1 MSKRDTMTI
10 VSERLGLYFGY
21 VVEAATYFPGYQ
33 EAFEWLFL
41 SGENPH
47 QTLNQEELLKK
58 MASISR
64 EEMQEVQANTLL
76 EYMVLTDDH
85 TYVTDTGIAYLRIIR

>member
-10 VSERLGLYFGY
+10 VSDRLGLYFGY
-21 VVEAATYFPGYQ
+21 VIEAATYFPGFQ
-33 EAFEWLFL
+33 EAFEWLYL

-47 QTLNQEELLKK
+47 QTLN
-58 MASISR
+58 
-64 EEMQEVQANTLL
+64 QEVQANTLL

-85 TYVTDTGIAYLRIIR
+85 TYVTDKGIAYLRIIR

>member
-21 VVEAATYFPGYQ
+21 VIEAATYFRNYE
-33 EAFEWLFL
+33 EAFDWLFL
-41 SGENPH
+41 SGDNPH
-47 QTLNQEELLKK
+47 QTLNKEELLNK
-58 MASISR
+58 MASISM

-85 TYVTDTGIAYLRIIR
+85 TYVTDKGIAYLRIIR